1 MENGNSDNNSQK
13 QPNPNAAAWQTLE
26 NQSNG
31 DKKLIISS
39 GFESGSRGK
48 FVMGPDGK
56 VIPKDDYDA
65 AIEAKK
71 FYENH
76 PEARDMDDSYAR
88 LKMEAE
94 EREEYYKSHP
104 EARDTDAYYE
114 RLKEMQENPNRSDD
128 YEGEHVRGA
137 STRDGEY
144 TTLTTMYAAAPDGG
158 PLNNAARKEMARKMH
173 EAEDAM
179 KLKDLEAD
187 GKYKEYIERERA
199 KIGSVYKD
207 QNDFNR
213 RVVARLE
220 QLAKKQDKTKKD
232 QQSDGNLDNSDSK
245 KADETAPEQAD
256 EGHEAENDRQEMM
269 EKSKDATEKI
279 IARAKEVSKA
289 VAGENGI
296 KHLKNAEAIMEK
308 LKELENGEKKAE
320 RAQEIKDLER
330 QIEEAKKELKRRE
343 ESLAESY
350 AKNRRLFVG
359 GKNRKEYMDNKQKY
373 GESLT
378 KYLQLEAKLKY
389 LKGDQKNG
397 EQIQTACDKL
407 MQDITDGKISP
418 EDAGK
423 ALSDKWIEL
432 SKKLQT
438 DVSTQFVKQFIKENK
453 DLENK
458 TIDRIDNGSLYRK
471 VVSKIIDNKV
481 LKVALGAAGVAA
493 LGATGFGLATG
504 AVAATLSYTTGGI
517 LAGAGRG
524 ALSGMLMSRQSSKNS
539 AVRSFTS
546 EDEIKQKLES
556 IDAANNT
563 QDVKNVTDW
572 LMGQYDAA
580 NKADRSSNRKRTLI
594 ASTIGAVMG
603 GAMSGVQIN
612 KVTTEHKSYDKVI
625 GHEPT
630 EQHAALVNE
639 VDHAKGTGTQQL
651 FRELN
656 GDGDSYFSSG
666 AHEIMQDVLSKYEIT
681 PDVYAGKLADWPE
694 TARIAYTEVADEWA
708 KHGLVDAIKTGGG
721 PIYDTYSYTVNNI
734 IADGLRNFFTQ
745 AGTAATAGALG
756 GTISRIRNRIR
767 NPRAVPNVTPA
778 AEPTSPFE
786 QTPSQV
792 SANQPDQASVNQSTQ
807 QSAQPDQALAQQPTQ
822 QPNQAPTAQP
832 NQAPTAQPDQ
842 APSQTGDVAPDDD
855 YIRAT
860 IDRFKDIPGVGEEGI
875 KYLTSTDEQLSAN
888 DINGMNYW
896 SEEINSDVLRSI
908 LDYLRANADK
918 PQGKALREYL
928 EGEVGN
934 QTNNQPGAQPN
945 DQPGTQPNDQPSFGV
960 GGRQFYNP
968 DTGTTEPL
976 STDRSFGYE

>member
-26 NQSNG
+26 NQSNR

-56 VIPKDDYDA
+56 AISKEDYDA
-65 AIEAKK
+65 AMEAK
-71 FYENH
+71 
-76 PEARDMDDSYAR
+76 
-88 LKMEAE
+88 
-94 EREEYYKSHP
+94 EREDYDMKKLH
-104 EARDTDAYYE
+104 D
-114 RLKEMQENPNRSDD
+114 RLEEMGKNPNRLDNF
-128 YEGEHVRGA
+128 EGETNTNKNGK
-137 STRDGEY
+137 TRTFSEWDVYPIMKGEK
-144 TTLTTMYAAAPDGG
+144 P
-158 PLNNAARKEMARKMH
+158 
-173 EAEDAM
+173 
-179 KLKDLEAD
+179 KDF
-187 GKYKEYIERERA
+187 GERA
-199 KIGSVYKD
+199 KHRHQMESEFGNMVATDENGMRTEEYLSTKQGQSELETEKD
-207 QNDFNR
+207 FDALTARVDKAVAEGKMTREAANEYLNR
-213 RVVARLE
+213 RLE
-220 QLAKKQDKTKKD
+220 LATQDID
-232 QQSDGNLDNSDSK
+232 SFRQSFNEHQKENNPDEATPEQVSSDSQPPALVEQDSDNK
-245 KADETAPEQAD
+245 DKEQAD
-256 EGHEAENDRQEMM
+256 EGHEAEKDRQEMM

-378 KYLQLEAKLKY
+378 KYLQLEAELKEY
-389 LKGDQKNG
+389 EGAQKIR
-397 EQIQTACDKL
+397 EQIRTSCDKL
-407 MQDITDGKISP
+407 MQDITDEKISP

-423 ALSDKWIEL
+423 ALSDKWMEL

-438 DVSTQFVKQFIKENK
+438 DVSTQFVEQFIKENK

-471 VVSKIIDNKV
+471 AVSKIIDNKV

-539 AVRSFTS
+539 AVRGFVN

-556 IDAANNT
+556 IDAVKND

-603 GAMSGVQIN
+603 GVMSGVQIN

-666 AHEIMQDVLSKYEIT
+666 AHEMMQDVLSKYEMT

-734 IADGLRNFFTQ
+734 IADDLRNFFTQ

-767 NPRAVPNVTPA
+767 NPRPVPNVTPA

-807 QSAQPDQALAQQPTQ
+807 QSAQPNQAPAQQPTQ
-822 QPNQAPTAQP
+822 QP

-976 STDRSFGYE
+976 NTDRSFGYE